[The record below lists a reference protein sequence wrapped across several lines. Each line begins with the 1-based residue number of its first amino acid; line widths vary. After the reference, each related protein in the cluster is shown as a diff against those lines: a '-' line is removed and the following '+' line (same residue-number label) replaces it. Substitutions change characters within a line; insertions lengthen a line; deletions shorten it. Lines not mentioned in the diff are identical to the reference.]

1 MTITDKQSLREFY
14 GEPGERAVKK
24 EMRKLDVHCRNFIAA
39 SPFCVLSTAGAD
51 GRADASP
58 KGDPPG
64 FVAVLDDTTL
74 LIPDRLGNNRVDSM
88 QNILE
93 NPHVGL
99 LFMVPGRCETL
110 RVNGRARI
118 TTEAELLAP
127 LAVQGKAPKAGLVVE
142 IEEVF
147 LHCAKSLV
155 RSKLWEPE
163 SQLPGAN
170 LPSVGRM
177 MGDQIEGLD
186 PDESERMSE
195 ESVRTNL
202 Y

>member
-1 MTITDKQSLREFY
+1 MTISSKDDLRSIY
-14 GEPGERAVKK
+14 GEPSERAAKK
-24 EMRKLDVHCRNFIAA
+24 EMPRLDFHCRNFIAL

-58 KGDPPG
+58 KGDAPG
-64 FVAVLDDTTL
+64 FVAVLDDSTL

-99 LFMVPGRCETL
+99 LFLVPGMGETL

-118 TTEAELLAP
+118 TTDVELLEP
-127 LAVQGKAPKAGLVVE
+127 LAVQGKTPKSGLVVE
-142 IEEVF
+142 VEEVF
-147 LHCAKSLV
+147 LHCAKSLI
-155 RSKLWEPE
+155 RSKLWDPAI
-163 SQLPGAN
+163 QIDRADF
-170 LPSVGRM
+170 PSLGKM
-177 MGDQIEGLD
+177 LADQIGGLD
-186 PDESERMSE
+186 VE
-195 ESVRTNL
+195 EADRRTEEAYRNGL

>member
-24 EMRKLDVHCRNFIAA
+24 EMRKLDKHCRAVIAA

-58 KGDPPG
+58 KGDLPG
-64 FVAVLDDTTL
+64 FVNVLDDTTL
-74 LIPDRLGNNRVDSM
+74 IMPDRPGNNRVDSL

-93 NPHVGL
+93 NPHVGM
-99 LFMVPGRCETL
+99 LFLVPGMCETL

-118 TTEAELLAP
+118 TTETELLAP
-127 LAVQGKAPKAGLVVE
+127 LAVQGKAPKAALMVE

-147 LHCAKSLV
+147 LHCAKSLI
-155 RSKLWEPE
+155 RSRLWEPE
-163 SQLPGAN
+163 TRIDRASM
-170 LPSVGRM
+170 PSMGRM
-177 MGDQIEGLD
+177 LADQIEGLD
-186 PDESERMSE
+186 PEESERMSE
-195 ESVRTNL
+195 ESIRRNL